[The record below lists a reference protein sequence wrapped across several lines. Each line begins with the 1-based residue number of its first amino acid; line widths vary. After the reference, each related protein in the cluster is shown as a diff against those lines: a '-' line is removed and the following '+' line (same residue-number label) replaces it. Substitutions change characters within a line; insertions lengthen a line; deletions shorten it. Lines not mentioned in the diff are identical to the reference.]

1 MRRIKMFEEF
11 GFDEVTQI
19 IISMFEDIEV
29 SPESIEIPG
38 TELRIW
44 QYSNEDNKEGIDL
57 KRCEDL
63 LGEIGWEIRLEWEAT
78 GRDITRYCVAYETK
92 WWNSLL
98 VDDLNDAVYGVQSA
112 LGQDDGGYASQ
123 YFCGI
128 YDNETGADFFDLG
141 GYVDGEYMWEN
152 CKDDQERSIILMNY
166 LVAETHQLYSE

>member
-1 MRRIKMFEEF
+1 MFEEF

-29 SPESIEIPG
+29 SPEKIEIPG

-92 WWNSLL
+92 WWNFLL
-98 VDDLNDAVYGVQSA
+98 VDDLNEAVYGVQSA
-112 LGQDDGGYASQ
+112 LGQDDGGFAGQHFSDT
-123 YFCGI
+123 
-128 YDNETGADFFDLG
+128 YDDLT
-141 GYVDGEYMWEN
+141 GEYLDAEEAWWRG
-152 CKDDQERSIILMNY
+152 DDEERSIILMNY

>member
-29 SPESIEIPG
+29 SPEKIEIPG

-63 LGEIGWEIRLEWEAT
+63 LSEIGWEIRLEWEAT

-92 WWNSLL
+92 WWKSLL
-98 VDDLNDAVYGVQSA
+98 VDDLNDVVYGVQSA
-112 LGQDDGGYASQ
+112 LGQNDGGYAGQ
-123 YFCGI
+123 YFSGI
-128 YDNETGADFFDLG
+128 YDNETGE
-141 GYVDGEYMWEN
+141 YVAGEDMWEN